1 MTGTTIHV
9 SLADAAYDVM
19 IEPGLLRRLGS
30 IVAQIAGPTKA
41 LLAVDERI
49 TSGHGLVAQRSLHE
63 AGFTTTTIQLA
74 ARELEKSL
82 PTAQRLYEA
91 MLGGGLDR
99 SSPVVALGGGIIGD
113 TVGFAAATY
122 LRGVPLIQVPTTLLA
137 MVDAAIGG
145 KTAVNFTLPDGGL
158 GKNIVG
164 AYWQPKAV
172 VIDPKMLGTLDPRDF
187 RCGLAECVKYALVA
201 DASLLD
207 FLADHAEA
215 IQRLDM
221 DTLARR
227 GGLIE
232 RCVRI
237 KAAIVE
243 QDEREAGPRAVLNL
257 GHTFAHAI
265 EAQQELDVL
274 HGEAVSIGL
283 VAAADCA
290 LRTGRIDAAQQQR
303 ITKALQRF
311 GLPLCLPRPVNAD
324 QLMRAMR
331 YDKKA
336 LRGRMR
342 LVLPVGLGAVEIT
355 DNVPADVVQSAWSH
369 VGAVL
374 VGSR

>member
-30 IVAQIAGPTKA
+30 IVAQITGPTKA
-41 LLAVDERI
+41 LVGVDERI
-49 TSGHGLVAQRSLHE
+49 ASGHGLVAQRSLHE
-63 AGFTTTTIQLA
+63 AGFTTTTIQLT
-74 ARELEKSL
+74 ARESHKTL

-113 TVGFAAATY
+113 IVGFAAATY

-164 AYWQPKAV
+164 SYWQPKAV
-172 VIDPKMLGTLDPRDF
+172 VIDPKLLGTLDPRDF
-187 RCGLAECVKYALVA
+187 RCGLAECVKYALIA

-207 FLADHAEA
+207 FLAGHAEA
-215 IQRLDM
+215 IQRLEM
-221 DTLARR
+221 DALLV
-227 GGLIE
+227 LIE

-265 EAQQELDVL
+265 EAQQDLDVH

-290 LRTGRIDAAQQQR
+290 LSTGRIDAPQQQR
-303 ITKALQRF
+303 IAKALQRF
-311 GLPLCLPRPVNAD
+311 GLPLRLPRPVDAD

-355 DNVPADVVQSAWSH
+355 DNVAADVVQSAWAH
-369 VGAVL
+369 VGAAV

>member
-9 SLADAAYDVM
+9 SLAEAAYDVM

-49 TSGHGLVAQRSLHE
+49 ASDHGLVAQRSLHD
-63 AGFTTTTIQLA
+63 AGFAPTTIQLT
-74 ARELEKSL
+74 ARESEKSL
-82 PTAQRLYEA
+82 PPAQRLYEA

-99 SSPVVALGGGIIGD
+99 SSLVVALGGGIIGD

-145 KTAVNFTLPDGGL
+145 KTAINFTLPDGGL

-201 DASLLD
+201 NASLLD

-215 IQRLDM
+215 IQRLEM
-221 DTLARR
+221 DALLV
-227 GGLIE
+227 LIE

-265 EAQQELDVL
+265 EAQQDLELH

-290 LRTGRIDAAQQQR
+290 LSTGRIDAPQQQR

-311 GLPLCLPRPVNAD
+311 GLPLRLPRPVDAD

-342 LVLPVGLGAVEIT
+342 LVLPVGLGTVEMT

-369 VGAVL
+369 VGAV